1 MAPPVRAGGAFF
13 GTPAA
18 RDGFPFPAWAG
29 IAARMMDPVVFETLL
44 LAFEG
49 GAVPMPESGPVLV
62 LNAEP
67 GAWLMQLPKE
77 RLVCRTSLKPAY
89 DALKAAGFTVLA
101 PDTTELP
108 DAALTIVAPPRQRDQ
123 ARALYARALLAA
135 PEGSHVLA
143 SLPNTLGGKT
153 GEKTLAE
160 IAGDAGSLSKHK
172 CRAFWTRKA
181 GANVNRA
188 LAEDWIA
195 ADTAREIEPGLFSR
209 PGLFSWDRVD
219 PGSELLAD
227 SVPEHTKGIGA
238 DLGGGYGFLAREILA
253 HCKGVAR
260 MDLYEAEYRAIACIH
275 ETLAPFEER
284 FTAHWADVL
293 TELPRATYDFV
304 VMNPPFHT
312 GRADNSALGRGFI
325 RAAAQ
330 TLKPGGTLWLVANR
344 HLPYEAE
351 LAACFKEHEM
361 LEDEGGYKI
370 IRAERPK
377 RQK

>member
-1 MAPPVRAGGAFF
+1 
-13 GTPAA
+13 
-18 RDGFPFPAWAG
+18 
-29 IAARMMDPVVFETLL
+29 MMDPVVFDTLL
-44 LAFEG
+44 LAFDS
-49 GAVPMPESGPVLV
+49 GAVPLPETGTILV

-67 GAWLMQLPKE
+67 GPWLAQLPKD
-77 RLVCRTSLKPAY
+77 RVVCRTSLKTAH
-89 DALKAAGFTVLA
+89 DALKAAGYSVLA
-101 PDTTELP
+101 VDSVDLP
-108 DAALTIVAPPRQRDQ
+108 EAALTIVVPPRQRDQ

-135 PEGSHVLA
+135 PEGSYVLA

-153 GEKTLAE
+153 GEKQLAE
-160 IAGDAGSLSKHK
+160 IAGEAGSLSKHK
-172 CRAFWTRKA
+172 CRAFWARKVA
-181 GANVNRA
+181 ANVNTA

-195 ADTAREIEPGLFSR
+195 EDSVREIEPGLWSR

-227 SVPEHTKGIGA
+227 SVPESTKGIGA
-238 DLGGGYGFLAREILA
+238 DLGGGYGFLTREILL
-253 HCKGVAR
+253 HCPKVER
-260 MDLYEAEYRAIACIH
+260 IDLYEAEYRARACI
-275 ETLAPFEER
+275 EQTLAPFEGR
-284 FTAHWADVL
+284 FTAHWSDVL
-293 TELPRATYDFV
+293 TDLPQKAYDFV

-344 HLPYEAE
+344 HLPYEGE
-351 LAACFKEHEM
+351 LAACFKSHEM

-377 RQK
+377 RPK